1 MAQTTRL
8 TVKQLEF
15 PTMADD
21 SDRMATSRLVRWAA
35 LGVLIILA
43 IGFYFRDGLH
53 LPTLEA
59 GPGAPAAQV
68 E

>member
-1 MAQTTRL
+1 M
-8 TVKQLEF
+8 VN
-15 PTMADD
+15 D
-21 SDRMATSRLVRWAA
+21 SDDMPTTRLVRWAA
-35 LGVLIILA
+35 LAVLIILA
-43 IGFYFRDGLH
+43 VAFYFRDGLR

>member
-1 MAQTTRL
+1 MA
-8 TVKQLEF
+8 E
-15 PTMADD
+15 D

-43 IGFYFRDGLH
+43 IAFYFRDGLH

-59 GPGAPAAQV
+59 GPGAPASQV